1 MKIFK
6 SKKGFDWSI
15 LLALLVVLTC
25 LGFLFVQLNKKI
37 GSFDHDVGDMQI
49 GLMLTQ
55 HSADSMLFYLD
66 QSAKYSAYASAYSL
80 AYNGGFKS
88 TADAC
93 GGDVQGYAV
102 WNTCK
107 DPGNICFPGIFDNF
121 NKLMNTELNNYFA
134 DYAALPNAQ
143 PFIKDNYIFTAH
155 DNKLTGTAIKN
166 IEMNVAP
173 YKPKGAAYSAGR
185 YSFKPS
191 FSVDFNYDF
200 NKYFEIKDLAA
211 DIAKCSNKFPL
222 PGAREACVLA
232 KAPIAI
238 FAGDYVLLS
247 AEQSGYTSPYVKQS
261 PEIRLGLCIPL
272 LPAPLPPV
280 PAIPTKVP

>member
-6 SKKGFDWSI
+6 SKKGFDWGV
-15 LLALLVVLTC
+15 LLAVLVVLVC
-25 LGFLFVQLNKKI
+25 LGFLFFQLNKRI
-37 GSFDHDVGDMQI
+37 GNFEYDIGDMQI

-55 HSADSMLFYLD
+55 HSADNMLFYLD

-80 AYNGGFKS
+80 AYKGGFVS

-121 NKLMNTELNNYFA
+121 NKITNTELNNYFA
-134 DYAALPNAQ
+134 DYAAIPNAQ

-173 YKPKGAAYSAGR
+173 YKPKGAIYSAGR

-191 FSVDFNYDF
+191 FSVDFSYDF
-200 NKYFEIKDLAA
+200 SKYFELKDLAA
-211 DIAKCSNKFPL
+211 DIAKCVSSL
-222 PGAREACVLA
+222 PVPGQKEQCVLGKMPTA
-232 KAPIAI
+232 HFSGNYALFDVEQPNYVAP
-238 FAGDYVLLS
+238 YS
-247 AEQSGYTSPYVKQS
+247 KQ
-261 PEIRLGLCIPL
+261 PPKIRFGLC
-272 LPAPLPPV
+272 LP
-280 PAIPTKVP
+280 